1 MLYILT
7 HYYLIKKKNNY
18 PNITLLTI
26 MTDTGFRLNKQTGR
40 YVKFGSRTYVRG
52 LKAGDIDPEPVKEH
66 TVTFEEP
73 VIEPLEAP
81 PPSPESITRQDNVQ
95 IQQFDNTD
103 MKDKLR
109 STMMELVEEQ
119 KAQFVGLS
127 QKQNEALLR
136 KMLYEKLCVTDKKVK
151 KSKKTTSKKKKKSK
165 FKLVEPS
172 SSDEDSSSESES
184 E

>member
-1 MLYILT
+1 
-7 HYYLIKKKNNY
+7 
-18 PNITLLTI
+18 

-52 LKAGDIDPEPVKEH
+52 LKAGDIDPEPVKEP
-66 TVTFEEP
+66 TVTFDEP

-81 PPSPESITRQDNVQ
+81 PPSPTREDNVQ
-95 IQQFDNTD
+95 VQQFDNAD

-136 KMLYEKLCVTDKKVK
+136 KMLYEKLCVTDKKT
-151 KSKKTTSKKKKKSK
+151 KSKKTQPKKKKKSK

-172 SSDEDSSSESES
+172 SSEEESES
-184 E
+184 SEESE

>member
-1 MLYILT
+1 
-7 HYYLIKKKNNY
+7 
-18 PNITLLTI
+18 
-26 MTDTGFRLNKQTGR
+26 MTDQHYAVNLDTGR
-40 YVKFGSRTYVRG
+40 LIRKGTRSYIRQKKLGRIKDIDST
-52 LKAGDIDPEPVKEH
+52 IDPEPVKEH

-136 KMLYEKLCVTDKKVK
+136 KMLYEKLCVTDKKT

>member
-1 MLYILT
+1 
-7 HYYLIKKKNNY
+7 
-18 PNITLLTI
+18 
-26 MTDTGFRLNKQTGR
+26 MTDQNYALNLDTGR
-40 YVKFGSRTYVRG
+40 LIRKGTRSYIRQKKLGRIKDIDST
-52 LKAGDIDPEPVKEH
+52 IDPEPVKEH

-73 VIEPLEAP
+73 VIEPLGP

-95 IQQFDNTD
+95 IQQFDSVD

-136 KMLYEKLCVTDKKVK
+136 KMLYEKLCVTDKKT
-151 KSKKTTSKKKKKSK
+151 KSKKTQPKKKKKSK

-172 SSDEDSSSESES
+172 SSDEESESSESE
-184 E
+184 

>member
-1 MLYILT
+1 
-7 HYYLIKKKNNY
+7 
-18 PNITLLTI
+18 
-26 MTDTGFRLNKQTGR
+26 MTDTGFRLNRQTGR

-52 LKAGDIDPEPVKEH
+52 LKAGDIDPEPVKEP

-73 VIEPLEAP
+73 VIEPLEVP

-95 IQQFDNTD
+95 IQQFDSVD

-136 KMLYEKLCVTDKKVK
+136 KMLYEKLCVTDKKT
-151 KSKKTTSKKKKKSK
+151 KSKKTQPKKKKKSKSKSK

-172 SSDEDSSSESES
+172 SSDEESES
-184 E
+184 SEESE

>member
-1 MLYILT
+1 
-7 HYYLIKKKNNY
+7 
-18 PNITLLTI
+18 

-73 VIEPLEAP
+73 VIEPLGP
-81 PPSPESITRQDNVQ
+81 PPSPTSEDNVQ
-95 IQQFDNTD
+95 IHQFDSVD

-136 KMLYEKLCVTDKKVK
+136 KMLYEKLCVTDKKT

-172 SSDEDSSSESES
+172 SSDEESES
-184 E
+184 SEESE